1 MKRFIF
7 SQTKLKNNFKR
18 RKKIFLLGIL
28 ILFYF
33 FSFETSFA
41 QSNEIFVQNYY
52 NSIRDNTAELTAFFQ
67 QMPKGGDLH
76 NHYSGS
82 VYAETYFDFA
92 LEKNYWLNTKT
103 LEIEKNKP
111 IDIDSTWQQFS
122 NLQNQKI
129 LDIYKEKLLQLWSAK
144 DFDSTKEPSYKHFFD
159 SFGHFSPASSNLDVA
174 NGLKEL
180 KKRAQSENVQYI
192 ETMLVRPRTKS
203 VDSTLGYF
211 NGILHD
217 LQNRR
222 DEKAIGDSLQ
232 SLTAGILGIIPFFNE
247 ENTGFIKEFEKKH
260 QQNNIDDSSF
270 TMRYLCSVL
279 RYKSPV
285 DIFNEIFTSF
295 YLASGSN
302 LIVGVNIV
310 APEHEDVSMKDY
322 WLHCRMFKFCHEL
335 FPNVKYTMHAG
346 ELRMGM
352 VKPEELTWHIDEA
365 VRVAKANR
373 IGHGVDMAT
382 ERNVYDL
389 LNYMHTHK
397 IAVELNLV
405 SNAFILGIKN
415 DAHPISLYKKAG
427 VPIVI
432 SSDDPGILRTDMT
445 EQFVLLARSY
455 KNISYKDIKQFV
467 FNSIDYSF
475 IKEPEIKTDLK
486 RRLEI
491 QFNVFEKKIKQW
503 GK

>member
-1 MKRFIF
+1 MKQLTFTK
-7 SQTKLKNNFKR
+7 TKLKTNYSF
-18 RKKIFLLGIL
+18 RKKIFFFGAI
-28 ILFYF
+28 ILFF
-33 FSFETSFA
+33 LFGTEISFA
-41 QSNEIFVQNYY
+41 QSNEIFVQNYL
-52 NSIRDNTAELTAFFQ
+52 NTIRDNTAELTAFFQ

-76 NHYSGS
+76 HHYSGS

-103 LEIEKNKP
+103 LALEKNKP
-111 IDIDSTWQQFS
+111 LVVDSTWQQFS
-122 NLQNQKI
+122 ELQNQKI
-129 LDIYKEKLLQLWSAK
+129 LDVYKEKLLQLWSTK
-144 DFDSTKEPSYKHFFD
+144 DFDATKEPSYKHFFD
-159 SFGHFSPASSNLDVA
+159 AFGYFSPASSNLDEVI
-174 NGLKEL
+174 GLNEL

-192 ETMLVRPRTKS
+192 ETMLVRPKTRS
-203 VDSTLGYF
+203 VDSALGYF

-232 SLTAGILGIIPFFNE
+232 SLTAGILGITPNFNE
-247 ENTGFIKEFEKKH
+247 DNTKIIKEFEKIH

-270 TMRYLCSVL
+270 TMRYLVSVV
-279 RYKSPV
+279 RYKQPV
-285 DIFNEIFTSF
+285 AIFNEILNAF
-295 YLASGSN
+295 YLASSSN

-310 APEHEDVSMKDY
+310 APEHEEVSMKDY

-335 FPNVKYTMHAG
+335 YPNVKYTMHAG

-352 VKPEELTWHIDEA
+352 VKPEELTWHINEA

-382 ERNVYDL
+382 ERNAYDL
-389 LNYMHTHK
+389 LNYMRTNN

-405 SNAFILGIKN
+405 SNAFILGIRN
-415 DAHPISLYKKAG
+415 EAHPITLYKKAG

-432 SSDDPGILRTDMT
+432 SSDDAGILRTDMT
-445 EQFVLLARSY
+445 EQFVLLAQSY

-475 IKEPEIKTDLK
+475 IKEPEVKTDLK

-491 QFNVFEKKIKQW
+491 QFNAFEKKVKQW

>member
-1 MKRFIF
+1 MKRFAF
-7 SQTKLKNNFKR
+7 SKTKLKNNFSL
-18 RKKIFLLGIL
+18 RKK
-28 ILFYF
+28 LFF
-33 FSFETSFA
+33 FSTTILLFIVRTQTSFA
-41 QSNEIFVQNYY
+41 QSNEIFVQNYL
-52 NSIRDNTAELTAFFQ
+52 NSIRDNSAELTAFFQ

-76 NHYSGS
+76 HHYSGS
-82 VYAETYFDFA
+82 IYAETYFDFA

-103 LEIEKNKP
+103 LALEKNKP
-111 IDIDSTWQQFS
+111 VVIDSTWQQLLE
-122 NLQNQKI
+122 LQNQKI

-159 SFGHFSPASSNLDVA
+159 SFGHFSSASNNLDVA

-192 ETMLVRPRTKS
+192 ETMLVRPRTRS
-203 VDSTLGYF
+203 VDSALGYF
-211 NGILHD
+211 NDILHN
-217 LQNRR
+217 LQSRR

-232 SLTAGILGIIPFFNE
+232 SLTAGILRISPFFNE
-247 ENTGFIKEFEKKH
+247 ENMGFIKEFEKIH

-270 TMRYLCSVL
+270 TMRYLCSVV
-279 RYKSPV
+279 RYKSPIA
-285 DIFNEIFTSF
+285 IFNEILNAF

-310 APEHEDVSMKDY
+310 APEHEEVAMKDY

-389 LNYMHTHK
+389 LNYMHTK
-397 IAVELNLV
+397 NIAVELNLV

-432 SSDDPGILRTDMT
+432 SSDDAGILRSDMT

-455 KNISYKDIKQFV
+455 RNISYKDIKQFV
-467 FNSIDYSF
+467 VNSIDYSF
-475 IKEPEIKTDLK
+475 IKEPEVKTDLK

-491 QFNVFEKKIKQW
+491 QFTVFEKKVKQW